1 MIDIHI
7 LPQKAQNELID
18 FYQFLV
24 ERYSSGKRKRQ
35 SSTNDT
41 AKQVSNFFDQY
52 DIDLSDFN
60 FNRNELYDR

>member
-24 ERYSSGKRKRQ
+24 ERYAPGKKNRHLK
-35 SSTNDT
+35 SNSTD
-41 AKQVSNFFDQY
+41 KQVSTFFDQY
-52 DIDLSDFN
+52 NIDLTDFK
-60 FNRNELYDR
+60 FNRNELYER

>member
-24 ERYSSGKRKRQ
+24 ERYVKGKKKKL
-35 SSTNDT
+35 SPTNET
-41 AKQVSNFFDQY
+41 SQKINLFFDQY
-52 DIDLSDFN
+52 NIDLTGFN

>member
-24 ERYSSGKRKRQ
+24 QRYASGKRKRQ
-35 SSTNDT
+35 ISSSNTS
-41 AKQVSNFFDQY
+41 KKVSSFFDQY
-52 DIDLSDFN
+52 NIDLSGFK

>member
-24 ERYSSGKRKRQ
+24 ERYVRGKRKKQ
-35 SSTNDT
+35 SPANANSKRVST
-41 AKQVSNFFDQY
+41 FFDQY
-52 DIDLSDFN
+52 NIDLTNFN
-60 FNRNELYDR
+60 FNRSELYDR

>member
-24 ERYSSGKRKRQ
+24 QRYASGKRKQ
-35 SSTNDT
+35 QISSSNTS
-41 AKQVSNFFDQY
+41 KKVSSFFDQY
-52 DIDLSDFN
+52 NIDLSGFK

>member
-24 ERYSSGKRKRQ
+24 QRYVSGKKKRQ
-35 SSTNDT
+35 VPMN
-41 AKQVSNFFDQY
+41 SNSRQIDAFFDQY
-52 DIDLSDFN
+52 NIDLSDFN
-60 FNRNELYDR
+60 FNRSEVYDR

>member
-24 ERYSSGKRKRQ
+24 ERYSTRKRKKKSSATADLKQ
-35 SSTNDT
+35 SST
-41 AKQVSNFFDQY
+41 FFDQY
-52 DIDLSDFN
+52 NIDLTAFS
-60 FNRNELYDR
+60 FNRSELYDR

>member
-24 ERYSSGKRKRQ
+24 ERYTSGKKKKLAPA
-35 SSTNDT
+35 NIT
-41 AKQVSNFFDQY
+41 AQQVNTFFDQY

-60 FNRNELYDR
+60 FNRSEIYDR

>member
-24 ERYSSGKRKRQ
+24 ERYVSGKKNKHFK
-35 SSTNDT
+35 SNSAD
-41 AKQVSNFFDQY
+41 KQVSTFFDQY
-52 DIDLSDFN
+52 NIDLTDFK
-60 FNRNELYDR
+60 FNRNELYER